1 MIFQPKYSLGNLK
14 FLVDF
19 ILYINFV
26 QISCYNIFVEKLISS
41 NIGKLEVRWIGS
53 FDDSSPGPVITN

>member
-1 MIFQPKYSLGNLK
+1 MVLSSKTLKAFGN
-14 FLVDF
+14 LVDF